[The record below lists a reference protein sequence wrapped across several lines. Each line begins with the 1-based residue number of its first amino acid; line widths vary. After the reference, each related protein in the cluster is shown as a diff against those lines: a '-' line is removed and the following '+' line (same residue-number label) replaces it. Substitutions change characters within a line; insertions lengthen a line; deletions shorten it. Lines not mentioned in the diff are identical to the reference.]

1 MYILNQSLALVQVVV
16 TQYGRVSDG
25 CNAVAMGPA
34 ITGSLNPFGNN
45 MLNPFLNFGQNAG
58 GQQYRPA
65 GHLQNTMFVAQGGM
79 TIYSSRI
86 RGVSRSQL
94 LGAGMAVCH
103 QVSSNGQCYG
113 AVVQCCTIAKDQ
125 IPASEVYQQGIQ
137 QQTGGALGFTGAGG
151 FSNFNGGVP
160 LGGSVL
166 GGSVPFEL
174 DSGNVLSFTDPNAAL
189 PASNDGNSR
198 QQNAAESGSSTDVGS
213 TAGLF

>member
-1 MYILNQSLALVQVVV
+1 M

-125 IPASEVYQQGIQ
+125 IPRLRGLPAGRPSSRLAERSVSPVRADSATS
-137 QQTGGALGFTGAGG
+137 TGG
-151 FSNFNGGVP
+151 SP

-189 PASNDGNSR
+189 PGFQRR
-198 QQNAAESGSSTDVGS
+198 QLSATECC
-213 TAGLF
+213 